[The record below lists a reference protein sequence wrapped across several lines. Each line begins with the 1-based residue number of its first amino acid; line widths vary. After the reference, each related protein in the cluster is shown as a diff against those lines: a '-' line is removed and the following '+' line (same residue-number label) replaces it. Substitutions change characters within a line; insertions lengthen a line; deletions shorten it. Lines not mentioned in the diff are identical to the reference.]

1 VQRLEQSYEDEKQL
15 MALLPEILVAH
26 GFTEVRSAGHGQM
39 KLIEAKAIDGNWVKF
54 WVKQAWS
61 SEHRLSAIQVVEVQG
76 EGARAPDA
84 AFVERVE
91 RRVASAK
98 ANGAQYLLL
107 AHLFDRV
114 VRSNYVALK
123 IDDVPLAYR
132 QQLISWPRRARN
144 GHLAT
149 MWFDA
154 EPGVPSAECVNVI
167 KAFAVP
173 LSAISGLEPKASDPA
188 KDSKKVWCEQE
199 RRTKQQI
206 FRERVGQLCGWT
218 CAISGNKVEPALDA
232 AHLPGKDWRFDNQA
246 TDGIMLRAD
255 LHRLLDRGLAQLRDG
270 CFWLDETLRPTEY
283 GQFHNWPYAPSLAV
297 RERSGVRGHGA

>member
-1 VQRLEQSYEDEKQL
+1 MQRLEQSYEDEKQL
-15 MALLPEILVAH
+15 MALLPEILTAH
-26 GFTEVRSAGHGQM
+26 GFADVRAGRHGQM
-39 KLIEAKAIDGNWVKF
+39 KLIQAQATDGKLVTF

-84 AFVERVE
+84 AFIERVE
-91 RRVASAK
+91 ERVASAK
-98 ANGAQYLLL
+98 TNGAQYLLL
-107 AHLFDRV
+107 AHLFDGV

-123 IDDVPLAYR
+123 IGDVPLAYR
-132 QQLISWPRRARN
+132 QQLAAWPKRARN

-154 EPGVPSAECVNVI
+154 EPDVPSAECVNVI
-167 KAFAVP
+167 KALAVP
-173 LSAISGLEPKASDPA
+173 LSAISGMEPKAGDAA

-206 FRERVGQLCGWT
+206 FRARVGQLCGWT
-218 CAISGNKVEPALDA
+218 CAVSGNKVEPALDA
-232 AHLPGKDWRFDNQA
+232 AHLPGKDWRFDNEA
-246 TDGIMLRAD
+246 TDGVMLRAD

-270 CFWLDETLRPTEY
+270 CFWLDETVRGTEY
-283 GQFHNWPYAPSLAV
+283 AQFHNLPYAPPAAV
-297 RERSGVRGHGA
+297 RERSGV